1 MPDFDV
7 LIIGSGA
14 GGLSAALAADAAG
27 ATVLVA
33 EAEAIIGGSS
43 RLSGGQ
49 MMGANTRMQKRFGI
63 EDSAE
68 EFYHHYMTLNQWRLD
83 PAVIRRFCEE
93 SGAAVDWLEEIGVR
107 YYERM
112 YFSGDERAPR
122 DHAPDLDG
130 AGVIE
135 VLHARC
141 KERPGIEFALKR
153 RIDRLLVEDGRV
165 VGAAVGDDEITAGA
179 VIVASGGFGNNP
191 ELLARFWPEYVAA
204 GDWSWYIGADGARG
218 DHIGFA
224 EQVGAQVVFNVPG
237 QILPTPN
244 FYKMPE
250 VYFPGWL
257 IMVEG
262 HGRRFFDETSTYS
275 ITEPIF
281 KSQQGPIYAIF
292 DDAAKRRATKKTA
305 GTAKKQDLPGP
316 TTKKWIDEIIQ
327 EHVESG
333 VVLKADSIAE
343 LARLIGVP
351 EANLEGTI
359 SHYNHDV
366 AQGEDSMFLKAPELM
381 APIDTAPFYA
391 TEIRL
396 AFIGHTDV
404 GFRIDA
410 DARVLSQTSW
420 PVAGLYACGECT
432 GNVIGNIY
440 VGSGNSYA
448 SAVVFGRIAG
458 RTAAAE
464 ATVAASPVSA

>member
-7 LIIGSGA
+7 VVIGSGA
-14 GGLSAALAADAAG
+14 AGLSAALIAEKAG
-27 ATVLVA
+27 ASVLVA
-33 EAEAIIGGSS
+33 EAEAIVGGSS

-49 MMGANTRMQKRFGI
+49 IMGANTRLQKRFGI
-63 EDSAE
+63 EDSADDL
-68 EFYHHYMTLNQWRLD
+68 YHHYMTLNQWRLD
-83 PAVIRRFCEE
+83 PAVIRKFCDE
-93 SGAAVDWLEEIGVR
+93 SGAAVDWLEDMGVT
-107 YYERM
+107 YYDRM
-112 YFSGDERAPR
+112 YYAGDELAPR
-122 DHAPDLDG
+122 DHAPNLDG

-141 KERPGIEFALKR
+141 KERPRIEFALKR

-165 VGAAVGDDEITAGA
+165 VGAAAGEDEVTAGA

-191 ELLARFWPEYVAA
+191 ELLTRYWPEYVAA

-218 DHIGFA
+218 DHISFA
-224 EQVGAQVVFNVPG
+224 EQVGAQIVYNVPG

-257 IMVEG
+257 IMVNS
-262 HGRRFFDETSTYS
+262 HGRRFFDETSSYS
-275 ITEPIF
+275 ITEPVF
-281 KSQQGPIYAIF
+281 KSQDGPIYAVF
-292 DDAAKRRATKKTA
+292 DDAAKRAATRSNA

-316 TTKKWIDEIIQ
+316 TTKKWIDETID

-333 VVLKADSIAE
+333 VVHKADTIAE
-343 LARLIGVP
+343 LAHMIGVP
-351 EANLEGTI
+351 AANLEGTI
-359 SHYNHDV
+359 SRYNDDV
-366 AQGEDSMFLKAPELM
+366 SEGRDSMFLKRADLM
-381 APIDTAPFYA
+381 TPIATAPFYA

-404 GFRIDA
+404 GFRIDPG
-410 DARVLSQTSW
+410 ARALSETSW
-420 PVAGLYACGECT
+420 PVPGLYACGECT

-464 ATVAASPVSA
+464 ARARAPGVA